1 MYVWIHVCN
10 FKMVQNLAEKRG
22 QKKQPEC
29 NQVKR
34 GRWLQAKYLKY
45 ITIARSGLETLLC
58 SCTVYLPLLP
68 PPRLLAAEWFLHKQT
83 IVLHFRV
90 THVKVCTHGRATSM
104 VGGALV
110 GHGSVSQLVQM
121 QKEQL
126 VKHSEPVRHEPHLH
140 KVEG

>member
-1 MYVWIHVCN
+1 MCN
-10 FKMVQNLAEKRG
+10 FKNGAKSHRETRAKNNNN
-22 QKKQPEC
+22 KK
-29 NQVKR
+29 NNRNVI
-34 GRWLQAKYLKY
+34 RWKGGGGCRPSIKLVAS
-45 ITIARSGLETLLC
+45 IASSGLETLLY

-68 PPRLLAAEWFLHKQT
+68 PPRLLAAEWFLHKQA

-90 THVKVCTHGRATSM
+90 THVKVCTNGRATRM

-126 VKHSEPVRHEPHLH
+126 AKHSESVQREPHLH
-140 KVEG
+140 KV